1 MNIHIAKSL
10 DDACQTLADNP
21 EAEVLAG
28 GTDFMVEV
36 NYRHRSPAAVVA
48 VSQVPEI
55 GGWRVEPGTSGRAD
69 SDSGTDGNSGAD
81 GNSGDSDD
89 SIWLG
94 AALTF
99 SEIANSELANLLP
112 ALAQASRTVG
122 SPQIRN
128 AGTLGGNLGTAS
140 PAGDSLPVL
149 AALDARIMLRST
161 QASREMALCDFI
173 TGPKQTCLEAGELIE
188 AIRVPKAVGHSEFLK
203 VGTRNA
209 MVISV
214 AGLALFAR
222 TDINRVCVGLGSVSA
237 VPVRAA
243 EAEDWISPRLDWQTM
258 TPPTT
263 SEMDTFG
270 DLVSKAS
277 SPIDDHRST
286 ADYRRHAVGVMAK
299 RALLRA
305 FSK

>member
-10 DDACQTLADNP
+10 DDACQALADNP

-48 VSQVPEI
+48 ISQVPEI
-55 GGWRVEPGTSGRAD
+55 GGWRVEAGT
-69 SDSGTDGNSGAD
+69 TDGAGGA
-81 GNSGDSDD
+81 GDSDGGTATD

-99 SEIANSELANLLP
+99 SQIANSELAELLP
-112 ALAQASRTVG
+112 ALAQAARTVG

-149 AALDARIMLRST
+149 AALDAKIMLRSA
-161 QASREMALCDFI
+161 QASREVSLGEFI

-188 AIRVPKAVGHSEFLK
+188 AIRVPRAVGHSEFLK

-222 TDINRVCVGLGSVSA
+222 TDIERVCVGLGSVSA

-258 TPPTT
+258 TPPT
-263 SEMDTFG
+263 EAELDTFG
-270 DLVSKAS
+270 DLVSEAS

-305 FSK
+305 FSG

>member
-1 MNIHIAKSL
+1 MNIHIATSL
-10 DDACQTLADNP
+10 DDACQMLADNP

-48 VSQVPEI
+48 ISQVPEI
-55 GGWRVEPGTSGRAD
+55 GGWRVEAGTTDGTNGEAGSGSD
-69 SDSGTDGNSGAD
+69 GETGSGSDSETS
-81 GNSGDSDD
+81 
-89 SIWLG
+89 SIRLG

-99 SEIANSELANLLP
+99 SQIANSELAKLLP
-112 ALAQASRTVG
+112 ALAQAARTVG

-149 AALDARIMLRST
+149 AALDAKIMLRSAR
-161 QASREMALCDFI
+161 ASREVSLNELI
-173 TGPKQTCLEAGELIE
+173 TAPKQTCLEAGELIE
-188 AIRVPKAVGHSEFLK
+188 AIRLPQAVGHSEFLK

-222 TDINRVCVGLGSVSA
+222 TDIQRVCVGLGSVSA

-258 TPPTT
+258 APPT
-263 SEMDTFG
+263 EAELDTFG
-270 DLVSKAS
+270 DLVSQAS

-305 FSK
+305 FAG